1 MHKIC
6 TILFNMEKFLKSS
19 KQKPFCHNVYQ
30 CHKTIRAYIS
40 SLLNFFAFS
49 SYFS

>member
-6 TILFNMEKFLKSS
+6 TILFNMEKFLKLS
-19 KQKPFCHNVYQ
+19 KQKPFCRNVCQ
-30 CHKTIRAYIS
+30 CHKTIS
-40 SLLNFFAFS
+40 SLPNFFAFS